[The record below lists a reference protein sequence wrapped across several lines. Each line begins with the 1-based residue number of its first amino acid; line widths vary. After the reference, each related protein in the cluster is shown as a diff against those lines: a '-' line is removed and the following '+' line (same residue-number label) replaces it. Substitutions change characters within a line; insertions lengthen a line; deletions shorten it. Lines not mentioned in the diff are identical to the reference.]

1 MNKYIPS
8 MFSHM
13 KIKAYHGDKVYGWTT
28 GSRFDIHN
36 FPNFDF

>member
-28 GSRFDIHN
+28 RV
-36 FPNFDF
+36 